1 VGYFGVLA
9 NMQTSEKIEVGLI
22 AIVVVGVWMM
32 AAELPAEIGA
42 GKLLLWASG
51 LLLLQSLVRDVS
63 LLVKARRSA
72 RKEPQAAIRCMCVE
86 STVGMTGIVIGT
98 ILFGIGF
105 GQPILMGRRR
115 WSLAALVVLGAA
127 FLIKDFLLETK
138 PWRIRRH
145 KDHLNIVVKWR

>member
-1 VGYFGVLA
+1 
-9 NMQTSEKIEVGLI
+9 MQTSEKIEMGLI
-22 AIVVVGVWMM
+22 SGVVAAVWVM
-32 AAELPAEIGA
+32 AAELPGQIGV

-51 LLLLQSLVRDVS
+51 LLLLQSLVRDV
-63 LLVKARRSA
+63 LLLIKARRSA

-86 STVGMTGIVIGT
+86 STVGMTGIVIGA
-98 ILFGIGF
+98 ILFGVGF
-105 GQPILMGRRR
+105 GRPILMGRWR
-115 WSLAALVVLGAA
+115 WSLVALVVLGAG